1 MCRQTWSKCGVAIKQ
16 CQQAQVWRVTC
27 KEVTTRKESNHERK
41 YRSGYMAR
49 AKSNLQVDAEDKR
62 LHADK
67 DRCHKEIAILITRA
81 LSSAFK
87 ISWRNNEHLDIWGAA
102 RKISENESSAV
113 VDRESRHL
121 YIEVLRRWGSR
132 QNRLIAET
140 LITIGT
146 SKTNSERR

>member
-1 MCRQTWSKCGVAIKQ
+1 
-16 CQQAQVWRVTC
+16 
-27 KEVTTRKESNHERK
+27 
-41 YRSGYMAR
+41 MAR

-62 LHADK
+62 LQADK
-67 DRCHKEIAILITRA
+67 DRCHKEIAIQITRA

-87 ISWRNNEHLDIWGAA
+87 IGWRDSEHLDIWGAA

-113 VDRESRHL
+113 VDRESRRL

-132 QNRLIAET
+132 PNRLIEET

>member
-1 MCRQTWSKCGVAIKQ
+1 MASYMQRGNYANRKAIM
-16 CQQAQVWRVTC
+16 
-27 KEVTTRKESNHERK
+27 SGN

-87 ISWRNNEHLDIWGAA
+87 IS
-102 RKISENESSAV
+102 
-113 VDRESRHL
+113 
-121 YIEVLRRWGSR
+121 
-132 QNRLIAET
+132 
-140 LITIGT
+140 
-146 SKTNSERR
+146 